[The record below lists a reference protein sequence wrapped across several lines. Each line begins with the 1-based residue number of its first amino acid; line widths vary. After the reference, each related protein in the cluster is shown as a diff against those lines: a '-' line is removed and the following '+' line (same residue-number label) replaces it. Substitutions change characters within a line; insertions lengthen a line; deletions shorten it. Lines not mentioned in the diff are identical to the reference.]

1 MRLIAV
7 YRPPP
12 SQAAPFSARRSAPPR
27 SACGVESERT
37 RWAADAGNR
46 CAAAQRRRWAGHAPD
61 YPLVTA
67 RMIPWSR
74 LGSRDRC
81 GEGLCRGG
89 EWAGHAQR
97 ARGQGRGQGRCEGL
111 WAAWCRG
118 VAKRGVGEGRGE
130 GRGPA
135 RSCHCRLLPCHA
147 SCHMLAHA
155 KLASRCTP
163 PLGPGR
169 GLGLGLGLGLGFGL
183 GFGLGLG

>member
-7 YRPPP
+7 YRPRP
-12 SQAAPFSARRSAPPR
+12 SQAAPLSGRRSAPPR

-81 GEGLCRGG
+81 GEGLRRGG

-118 VAKRGVGEGRGE
+118 VAKRSVAKRGVGEGRGE

-135 RSCHCRLLPCHA
+135 RSSHA
-147 SCHMLAHA
+147 TPLAMLAHA

-163 PLGPGR
+163 PLGPWR
-169 GLGLGLGLGLGFGL
+169 GLGLGLGLGF
-183 GFGLGLG
+183 